1 VSLADTFLTEAGDAG
16 KQVLELEAS
25 LLAACARARRAHP
38 ALAVTDDA
46 FARHLGRAVATEA
59 DEPPTDL
66 DTLELEDLFLACA
79 GLGGVA
85 GAVDAFEARCGER
98 IRAALA
104 ANVASPEARGEVAQ
118 RLRDAV
124 FVGAVDAPPKLASYS
139 GRGPIDRWAAIVAQ
153 RLALMMARSES
164 TGRRAHER
172 ASLEAAIIPQEPE
185 IAFAKEQ
192 YRAHFEQAFTDA
204 LAILGE
210 KDRLLLRLHLVS
222 GVSVKSIGKMYQ
234 VSQSTASRWLASARE
249 AVAAEVQRLLGDRLQ
264 LARSEMAS
272 LARIVASQIDLSMS
286 RLLAPAVR

>member
-1 VSLADTFLTEAGDAG
+1 VSLAETFLTQAGDAG
-16 KQVLELEAS
+16 KDVVDLEAG

-38 ALAVTDDA
+38 ALAVTDEG
-46 FARHLGRAVATEA
+46 FARHLGRAVSTET
-59 DEPPTDL
+59 DEPLTDL

-79 GLGGVA
+79 CLAGSA
-85 GAVDAFEARCGER
+85 GALDAFEARCGER

-104 ANVASPEARGEVAQ
+104 ANVPSPEARGEVAQ

-124 FVGAVDAPPKLASYS
+124 FVGTLETPPKLALYS
-139 GRGPIDRWAAIVAQ
+139 GRGPLDRWTAIVAQ

-172 ASLEAAIIPQEPE
+172 ASLEAAILPQEPE
-185 IAFAKEQ
+185 VAFAKEQ
-192 YRAHFEQAFTDA
+192 YRAQFEQAFTDA
-204 LAILGE
+204 LGILNE

-222 GVSVKSIGKMYQ
+222 GVSVESIGKMYQ

-249 AVAAEVQRLLGDRLQ
+249 AVATEVQRLLAERLH

-286 RLLAPAVR
+286 RLLAP